1 MILPEITLVRTSDM
15 INRVI
20 STVNVQSC
28 LKLFFSFSFTR
39 FIFVFTRCLA
49 GISLITKLGL
59 EKIYSSST
67 AGENPS
73 LCC

>member
-1 MILPEITLVRTSDM
+1 MILPEITIVRTSDM

-20 STVNVQSC
+20 STVNV
-28 LKLFFSFSFTR
+28 FFSFSFTQ

-73 LCC
+73 SCC